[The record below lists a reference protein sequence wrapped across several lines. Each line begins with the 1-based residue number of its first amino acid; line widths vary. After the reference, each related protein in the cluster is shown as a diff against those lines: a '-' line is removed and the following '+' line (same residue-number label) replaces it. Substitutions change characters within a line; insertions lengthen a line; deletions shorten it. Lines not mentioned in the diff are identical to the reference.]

1 MIRSAQKTL
10 KTVLATTT
18 LACSTASFASMG
30 NIGTTYGIMPL
41 DVASAQGLSLFN
53 SQVSATYYNPAALT
67 KDPRGE
73 LATGILHA
81 EHELKAASKGG
92 PAAPV
97 RKGDVL
103 QNTPSQHVLVGMKTN
118 VGSLTTLGIPV
129 YLGFIAGVEKYGK
142 EMLAFESE
150 TSPEGQFLE
159 YGRQPLFLN
168 LGGAAQ
174 VWRGVSAGYAAR
186 ITLHADAS
194 LQARSD
200 LAGNTK
206 YESLSVNAKPSIR
219 SIFGVTMDLDETLCP
234 ESNCWFSGV
243 EAALAYRT
251 SSNTQTSVSANMV
264 IPGTIPEPG
273 LTVNVMTL
281 DAYQPEILSVG
292 LQYSREKYRVALT
305 LEQQN
310 WSELSREFKKD
321 TLKDQANIKFDDI
334 LITRIGAQY
343 FLNESLSLIGGIS
356 FEKSPLKSDTS
367 LDVNYFDN
375 DRVVVGLGLSTTF
388 NHTGIMAY
396 PVQLDLGY
404 QRHMLKKRSF
414 DLAHGRHNGGDV
426 YETVSAEGSVDVL
439 SASLTLKF

>member
-1 MIRSAQKTL
+1 
-10 KTVLATTT
+10 
-18 LACSTASFASMG
+18 
-30 NIGTTYGIMPL
+30 
-41 DVASAQGLSLFN
+41 
-53 SQVSATYYNPAALT
+53 
-67 KDPRGE
+67 
-73 LATGILHA
+73 
-81 EHELKAASKGG
+81 
-92 PAAPV
+92 
-97 RKGDVL
+97 
-103 QNTPSQHVLVGMKTN
+103 
-118 VGSLTTLGIPV
+118 
-129 YLGFIAGVEKYGK
+129 
-142 EMLAFESE
+142 
-150 TSPEGQFLE
+150 
-159 YGRQPLFLN
+159 
-168 LGGAAQ
+168 
-174 VWRGVSAGYAAR
+174 
-186 ITLHADAS
+186 
-194 LQARSD
+194 
-200 LAGNTK
+200 
-206 YESLSVNAKPSIR
+206 
-219 SIFGVTMDLDETLCP
+219 MDLDETLCP

-251 SSNTQTSVSANMV
+251 SSNTQTSVRANMV

-273 LTVNVMTL
+273 LSVNVMTL